1 MGRPATHTAD
11 ALLDAGVAL
20 FAEGGARAVTM
31 ASVARA
37 AGAPSGSIY
46 HRFPDRPALL
56 HALWAR
62 AVQTFDEAYR
72 LQLGEA
78 PTPAHAVASTAW
90 IVDWC
95 REQPGTAAV
104 LHAGHRAF
112 SRDQWAAADIEALA
126 SYERRRDRRLAKVVR
141 GIAVAAGRPRDEIA
155 FAMVDLPLAVVRRHL
170 PGSVPEAATGLV
182 RRLATAIILG
192 GP

>member
-11 ALLDAGVAL
+11 ALLDVGVLL

-37 AGAPSGSIY
+37 AGAASGSVY

-56 HALWAR
+56 YGLWAR
-62 AVQTFDEAYR
+62 AVRTFDEAYR

-78 PTPAHAVASTAW
+78 PSPAHAVASTAW

-95 REQPGTAAV
+95 REQPGNAAV
-104 LHAGHRAF
+104 LHAGKRAF
-112 SRDQWAAADIEALA
+112 SREQWAAADVEALA
-126 SYERRRDRRLAKVVR
+126 SYERSRDRRMGRVFR
-141 GIAVAAGRPRDEIA
+141 GIAVAAGRPRDEIG

-170 PGSVPEAATGLV
+170 PGAVPETATELV
-182 RRLATAIILG
+182 RRLAGAIILG
-192 GP
+192 DS